1 MWKIHNIATWLIIAW
16 SVIWFAWKEVSW
28 QNTNTTKTE
37 QVKTNTAK
45 ELIWIE
51 EYDYQKMLYMDISLL
66 SAEVVKKIMFEKI
79 NEIRIQYW
87 LKKLIYDN
95 RLHDAAYNFAKEKN
109 WTKRRDEEYPH
120 NNSKWWWTYRR
131 IQEDYPNLWKDIL
144 FIRKDNKLYWIKE
157 NIVSSNNSVYEQ
169 IQALMES
176 KWHKEAI
183 LSPDINSVN
192 FWFEKWFSLIIQLYA
207 NLKQ

>member
-45 ELIWIE
+45 KLIWIE